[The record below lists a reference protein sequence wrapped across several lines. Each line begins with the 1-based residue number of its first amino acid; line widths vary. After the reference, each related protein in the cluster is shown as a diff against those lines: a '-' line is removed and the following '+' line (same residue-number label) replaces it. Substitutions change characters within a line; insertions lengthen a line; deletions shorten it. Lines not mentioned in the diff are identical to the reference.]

1 MKGLYPYVSFVGLL
15 NYINLAGVFLYAFHI
30 KAEIN
35 LNRVIQLL
43 LLNFVLTTL
52 YFVSLGTS
60 IQIIKKIIK

>member
-1 MKGLYPYVSFVGLL
+1 MKGLYPYVNFVGFL
-15 NYINLAGVFLYAFHI
+15 NYINLTGVLFYAFYI

-52 YFVSLGTS
+52 YFVSLGTT